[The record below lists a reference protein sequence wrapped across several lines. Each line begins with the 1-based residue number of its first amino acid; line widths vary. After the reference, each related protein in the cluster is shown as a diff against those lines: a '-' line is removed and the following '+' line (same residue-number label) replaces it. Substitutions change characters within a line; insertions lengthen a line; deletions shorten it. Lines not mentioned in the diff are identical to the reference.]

1 MVYQTSSIV
10 NIITL
15 FLFVWSLSACTDPDP
30 SPNKGTTTEPVSLS
44 DVANDTPQSPQ
55 QPTVPTEQSPQQPT
69 VPTEQSPPTGSTQTA
84 LSNCASQ
91 EQVSTIAGTGVV
103 GAQDGIGI
111 QATFNNPSAIV
122 INAQKDTL
130 YIADELN
137 ATIRQITCENNQYN
151 VTTIAGTGI
160 EGDNDGP
167 AQEAQFYLPVALAL
181 DPPYLYIG
189 DYRNNRVRTLN
200 LETKTVTTLAGTGI
214 AGYNDGSAQNAQ
226 FNGINGLT
234 LGISGEIYVIEELNR
249 RIRRIVCNPTCSV
262 DTFAGDGA
270 LGNDNGPSNTASFAV
285 PTDIVQASD
294 GALYVTDWFDHTIR
308 QINNDHVYPFAGSGQ
323 EGFGDGTLETAVFAH
338 PRRIDFSNEQL
349 YIADQGN
356 HAIRV
361 ISLNNQRV
369 YTLAGNGIAN
379 FADGTRQEAMF
390 STPRGLTL
398 DSEGAVYVS
407 DSDNH
412 RIRRIQIP
420 ENFDATTAAMK
431 TK

>member
-15 FLFVWSLSACTDPDP
+15 FLCVWSISACIDPDP

-44 DVANDTPQSPQ
+44 DVTNDTPQSPQ
-55 QPTVPTEQSPQQPT
+55 QPTAPTEQSPQQPT

-151 VTTIAGTGI
+151 VTTLAGTGI

-167 AQEAQFYLPVALAL
+167 ALEAQFYLPVALAL

-189 DYRNNRVRTLN
+189 DFRNNRVRTLN
-200 LETKTVTTLAGTGI
+200 LDTKTITTLAGTGI
-214 AGYNDGSAQNAQ
+214 AGYRDGSAQNAQ

-234 LGISGEIYVIEELNR
+234 LGISGEIYVVEELNR

-262 DTFAGDGA
+262 DTFSGDGA

-294 GALYVTDWFDHTIR
+294 GALYVTDWF
-308 QINNDHVYPFAGSGQ
+308 
-323 EGFGDGTLETAVFAH
+323 
-338 PRRIDFSNEQL
+338 
-349 YIADQGN
+349 
-356 HAIRV
+356 
-361 ISLNNQRV
+361 
-369 YTLAGNGIAN
+369 
-379 FADGTRQEAMF
+379 
-390 STPRGLTL
+390 
-398 DSEGAVYVS
+398 
-407 DSDNH
+407 
-412 RIRRIQIP
+412 
-420 ENFDATTAAMK
+420 
-431 TK
+431 